1 MTSVN
6 LREPSYNLRLKL
18 QWSRSLGGL
27 QTDFCVES
35 INKSAGDI
43 PGTAAAIIEHLNLN
57 VPTSDIGY
65 TKQTNMVNT
74 LL

>member
-1 MTSVN
+1 MTKST
-6 LREPSYNLRLKL
+6 EFG
-18 QWSRSLGGL
+18 RSGRGLSGRL